1 MSYTAAKT
9 RKTTLRA
16 PAGGAGGV
24 MTSGVLRVNRST
36 TTKTRSV
43 YASASRKSFSLAA
56 DSKVL
61 LKSSTQAAKHA
72 VQVLDETGKD
82 VAPRPLYQ
90 PDPGTAAPKQ
100 GKIFTP
106 NDTTGGNVSDFFTT
120 GFLTSNA
127 SFGDLFTRSILGS
140 SVFSRSIA
148 ESDEIEDASSKRDRF
163 MCITDVRVRKDDVK
177 EPMRKDMLDQVVR
190 LYLTETET
198 LWLLDVPP
206 NFVSVDSEEAETV
219 RERNRAYQEL
229 CKNRPGNDKYTDRAM
244 QTLSG
249 APKTKE
255 VQSERVGMVDAGDGT
270 IARPPINNGSP
281 AFTMALTFITATMA
295 TTWDIYDSS
304 CNSVG
309 AGEAAPTPSATKS
322 DLEKVE
328 SPRAAEGGG
337 SPASAASHSTTSN
350 TSLLLQNL
358 PPLSE
363 RPASASCST
372 IEMEVTT
379 VPAIDEPNPE
389 LILLSDKFKMDLL
402 VMERAVLANIFQ
414 PKLAAY
420 RHLPVLKDCW
430 TSVTAADCCPDPDVQ
445 QLQLAD
451 EVKTESL
458 SPFLECL
465 WTFRCDITA
474 GRNISCMAWN
484 KKNPDLLAVG
494 YGPLDSNDKKPALVC
509 CWSIKNPV
517 WPERILHCQSDVTAL
532 DFCASSP
539 SQLAVGMCDGTIAVY
554 DMKSAEATHVSDSSN
569 SPHKHTGPV
578 WELKWIN
585 QEKGPS
591 GDDRGETLVSAS
603 SDGRITKWSLQK
615 GLECVDLMKLK
626 KTKARGEFSLIS
638 RQVPGLSF
646 DFHPSDSSIY
656 LAATEEGNI
665 HKCSCF
671 YSEQFQET
679 YGGHNGPV
687 YKVTW
692 SPFSPDVFLSCS
704 SDWTIQL
711 WRQDLMTPVLGF
723 TSTQS
728 AVHDIMWSPKWPTV
742 FGAVKERR
750 VEIWDLR
757 ASILDPTIVNEAKP
771 GVTLTRLL
779 FATQTDCVLVG
790 DSDGGVSVY
799 RLKSLTMDEGAEHVK
814 ALQDVI
820 VSTLA
825 SQL

>member
-255 VQSERVGMVDAGDGT
+255 VQSERVGMVDA
-270 IARPPINNGSP
+270 
-281 AFTMALTFITATMA
+281 ATMA

-337 SPASAASHSTTSN
+337 SPASAASHSTT
-350 TSLLLQNL
+350 T
-358 PPLSE
+358 
-363 RPASASCST
+363 SASCST

-420 RHLPVLKDCW
+420 RHLPVLK
-430 TSVTAADCCPDPDVQ
+430 DPDVQ